1 MLGLEGSVFQLG
13 FAGVAGWYAP
23 QREEFTMTSAL
34 PIALAI
40 ALLAQPTTRA
50 KPDFLGSWTM
60 DRNRSES
67 VTTEKVAGPI
77 TLAVSQTET
86 TLSIQTMRGDQS
98 EVANY
103 VIEARPDG
111 PTVIGAGTRRAYW
124 DGAKLVTEGA
134 GNVQGQTVSIRATR
148 TLNATGTEMVVET
161 TVAVQHGYT
170 MRGAQTYAL
179 VKDVYIRAPR

>member
-1 MLGLEGSVFQLG
+1 MMGLEGSVFQLG
-13 FAGVAGWYAP
+13 FAGVARWYAP
-23 QREEFTMTSAL
+23 QQEECSMTSAL
-34 PIALAI
+34 PIAFVI
-40 ALLAQPTTRA
+40 ALLAQSIAPA
-50 KPDFLGSWTM
+50 KTDFVGSWTM

-67 VTTEKVAGPI
+67 VTADQGPGPI
-77 TLAVSQTET
+77 TLAVSQTDT
-86 TLSIQTMRGDQS
+86 TLFVETKRGDQS

-148 TLNATGTEMVVET
+148 TLNPAGTEMTVET

-170 MRGAQTYAL
+170 MRGAKTYAV
-179 VKDVYIRAPR
+179 VKDVYVRATR

>member
-1 MLGLEGSVFQLG
+1 
-13 FAGVAGWYAP
+13 
-23 QREEFTMTSAL
+23 MTSAL
-34 PIALAI
+34 TIAFVF
-40 ALLAQPTTRA
+40 ALLAQPTTPA
-50 KPDFLGSWTM
+50 KLDFLGAWTM

-86 TLSIQTMRGDQS
+86 TLSIETRRGDQS
-98 EVANY
+98 ELTNY

-148 TLNATGTEMVVET
+148 TLNATGTEMTVET

-179 VKDVYIRAPR
+179 VKDVYIRAQRE

>member
-1 MLGLEGSVFQLG
+1 
-13 FAGVAGWYAP
+13 
-23 QREEFTMTSAL
+23 MTSAL

-67 VTTEKVAGPI
+67 VTTEKEAGPI
-77 TLAVSQTET
+77 TLAVTQTET
-86 TLSIQTMRGDQS
+86 TLRIETKRGDQP

-148 TLNATGTEMVVET
+148 TLNPTGTEMTVET

-170 MRGAQTYAL
+170 MRGAQTYAV
-179 VKDVYIRAPR
+179 VKDVYIRAPRELN

>member
-1 MLGLEGSVFQLG
+1 
-13 FAGVAGWYAP
+13 
-23 QREEFTMTSAL
+23 MTSAL

-40 ALLAQPTTRA
+40 ALLAQSTTRA

-86 TLSIQTMRGDQS
+86 TLSIQTRRGDQS
-98 EVANY
+98 E
-103 VIEARPDG
+103 
-111 PTVIGAGTRRAYW
+111 
-124 DGAKLVTEGA
+124 
-134 GNVQGQTVSIRATR
+134 
-148 TLNATGTEMVVET
+148 
-161 TVAVQHGYT
+161 VAVQHGYT

-179 VKDVYIRAPR
+179 VKDVYIRSPRE